1 MDTFR
6 KHEQFEIEVLDLL
19 KTNRFSNPLVF
30 GGGTMLRLCHDL
42 PRYSADLDFWFL
54 KDIGYTAYF
63 NKIRD
68 FLKLHYELT
77 DAHIKINTLLLEIR
91 SRNYPRRLKIEIRK
105 NNKEQDYQDKIA
117 FSKYA
122 TKQVVLKTHTLNQ
135 TLRNKIDALVNR
147 KEIRDGFDLEFI
159 LRKGIPLPTLSVKTK
174 SEILKTIDRFTERDF
189 RVTLGSTLESE
200 MREYYTLNRFDY
212 LKSMVGI

>member
-19 KTNRFSNPLVF
+19 KNNRFSNPLVF

-159 LRKGIPLPTLSVKTK
+159 LRKGIPLPTLSVNTK